1 MSTCEC
7 TISSSTIKVNSRVDR
22 DFEDSITAFN
32 AGTLKCMKETFSKEG
47 IKKNVGSYLFI
58 VIFIS
63 ECAIFGLYLFN
74 KNQIFR
80 QFLVCHATKLFTS
93 SVEDNNKTLTKTD
106 NSKEGLKIINE
117 KNGLKMLDNLNEN
130 ITPHKMSSANNVSN
144 VSNSNPTIYNKTP
157 VSNRKTDCLLDS
169 PLKQQSFLHNYKS
182 NSQLDKLELY
192 NAAQSDSRTFSYLSI
207 LRMKQFHPIYISFF
221 QLRLM

>member
-1 MSTCEC
+1 MEFKKSIRNICQH
-7 TISSSTIKVNSRVDR
+7 VN
-22 DFEDSITAFN
+22 AFN

-130 ITPHKMSSANNVSN
+130 ITPHKMSSEITYQMYLIQILQFITKLLFLIEKQMVS
-144 VSNSNPTIYNKTP
+144 
-157 VSNRKTDCLLDS
+157 
-169 PLKQQSFLHNYKS
+169 
-182 NSQLDKLELY
+182 
-192 NAAQSDSRTFSYLSI
+192 
-207 LRMKQFHPIYISFF
+207 
-221 QLRLM
+221 